1 MSNSVRPNELQ
12 SASLLC
18 PWDSPG
24 KNTGVGCHALLQRNL
39 SDSGIKSTSP
49 MFPALTGRF
58 FTTSPIW
65 GALSCYKCW
74 SWNSRASM
82 IRTMLLI
89 HLQLSWHPKF
99 HYYSSFFFFSF
110 SSFFFFSLFLLSLY
124 FPLFLLTQFYFLDFI
139 RKFWF
144 ARNG

>member
-1 MSNSVRPNELQ
+1 MNCSLPVSSVPGILQARILEWVAMPSSRGIFLTQGSNPH
-12 SASLLC
+12 LLC
-18 PWDSPG
+18 SLHWQAGSLPLAPSVMGLITW
-24 KNTGVGCHALLQRNL
+24 
-39 SDSGIKSTSP
+39 
-49 MFPALTGRF
+49 
-58 FTTSPIW
+58 
-65 GALSCYKCW
+65 ALSCYKCW